1 MDCNNA
7 WKNLMPISEQYKN
20 ALIVITHPDST
31 SLSHQIA
38 NHIAK
43 HLTHQGMS
51 VEVADL
57 HKEDFKSAIT
67 IADLGAY
74 RGQQVVGP
82 DIVSEQAR
90 FDRADIVYFVFPIY
104 WWSVPAML
112 KGWFDRVFTLGW
124 AYKIDD
130 QGRLTGELKNIPVK
144 LIATG
149 TGDKAGYDKHGYTQA
164 IQTQI
169 VEGIFGFCGL
179 HDVQTSILYGAD
191 FIQADGLQDFFNQ
204 LDQDILAIK
213 QPSSC

>member
-1 MDCNNA
+1 
-7 WKNLMPISEQYKN
+7 MPISKQYKN

-57 HKEDFKSAIT
+57 HKEDFKSAFT
-67 IADLGAY
+67 IADLEAY
-74 RGQQVVGP
+74 RGQQIVDS
-82 DIVSEQAR
+82 DIVKGSDIMFEQTR
-90 FDRADIVYFVFPIY
+90 FDRADVVYFVFPIY

-179 HDVQTSILYGAD
+179 HDVQTSVLYGAD

-213 QPSSC
+213 

>member
-1 MDCNNA
+1 MSNSA
-7 WKNLMPISEQYKN
+7 QHKN

-43 HLTHQGMS
+43 HLTNQGMN
-51 VEVADL
+51 VEIADL
-57 HKEDFKSAIT
+57 HKENFKPAIT
-67 IADLGAY
+67 IADLEAY
-74 RGQQVVGP
+74 RGQVVDSDKVIGS
-82 DIVSEQAR
+82 DILSEQTR

-104 WWSVPAML
+104 WWSVPGML

-130 QGRLTGELKNIPVK
+130 QGHLTGGLKKIPVK

-149 TGDKAGYDKHGYTQA
+149 TSDKVGYDKHGYTQA

-169 VEGIFGFCGL
+169 IEGILGYSGL
-179 HDVQTSILYGAD
+179 DDVQISVLYGAD
-191 FIQADGLQDFFNQ
+191 FIQADTLQSFFNQ
-204 LDQDILAIK
+204 LDQEVLNTK
-213 QPSSC
+213 